1 MVVQGGGPQEGQL
14 RQLRATSPWRPR
26 SHLCSEGP
34 REATAGGRGCS
45 RWGLSLG
52 TRKPQMASRA
62 LHVAPA
68 LGAASSPPAP
78 TPGFPWA
85 PLHRSLAS
93 LPPPRDSFSTSSST
107 SFLKPRSLCSSVSW
121 NARDVPEG
129 AALPSDPSPVRV
141 CARARVHTLLSPPPL
156 AAAPLSFLLLRPTP
170 GRPRPLLSLGE
181 ALLAPPPQQNQ
192 DPGFVS
198 PAPPAGCHT
207 RWTGRPAVTPC
218 RQVPGQSDVRHS
230 PPGRSPARPRARPAP
245 RPPRPLSIQPRTCP
259 APRPPGP
266 SPARPRAFLAP
277 EAISGPCGPPLLAV
291 HPPPLTF
298 SSLFVPA
305 TSPLTLHLPDR
316 PCAQVFQ
323 TPELFFTQVLPDSGL
338 HTTQDFAQTAPSP
351 RGLSASA
358 RGGPAPVSTRGFSHS
373 ATGSS
378 TAN

>member
-52 TRKPQMASRA
+52 ARKPQMASRA

-93 LPPPRDSFSTSSST
+93 LPPPRDSDSTSSST

-141 CARARVHTLLSPPPL
+141 CARARVHTLLPPPL
-156 AAAPLSFLLLRPTP
+156 AAAPLSFMLLRPTP

-181 ALLAPPPQQNQ
+181 ALLAPQPQQNQ

-230 PPGRSPARPRARPAP
+230 PPGPSPARPRARPAP
-245 RPPRPLSIQPRTCP
+245 RLPGARGHQWPLRPSTPGCASSTSDLLLTLCPSHLPPDSP
-259 APRPPGP
+259 
-266 SPARPRAFLAP
+266 PARQALCT
-277 EAISGPCGPPLLAV
+277 G
-291 HPPPLTF
+291 
-298 SSLFVPA
+298 VPA
-305 TSPLTLHLPDR
+305 T
-316 PCAQVFQ
+316 
-323 TPELFFTQVLPDSGL
+323 
-338 HTTQDFAQTAPSP
+338 
-351 RGLSASA
+351 
-358 RGGPAPVSTRGFSHS
+358 
-373 ATGSS
+373 
-378 TAN
+378 